1 MLKQIF
7 MVLQTI
13 LKSKKYLLNF
23 NQYIME
29 FFIQVLVA
37 AVGMGTPL
45 LFATLGGVISER
57 AGVINLGMEG
67 LMLVGALVAF
77 VVMLN
82 TGSYLYAVIAATT
95 ASGLVSMLHGFV
107 CLMLRANQIASGL
120 ALTFFGT
127 GLSGLFG
134 DKLTGET
141 VEPLTRI
148 PIPFLNSIPVLGPML
163 FNQDVLVYFS
173 YLCVILS
180 WLLLFKTRL
189 GLNIRSM
196 GEAPEVCDSLGLS
209 VISYRF
215 FSVVSGG
222 MLIGIGG
229 AYFPLALTPFWVD
242 GITAGRGWIA
252 VALVIFAFWHP
263 VKALAGAYLFGI
275 ALAMELRLQILG
287 LEISPYFLKMLPYVL
302 TILVLTL
309 VTIRYKRLGVQ
320 VMPAALGEV
329 FFRGEKH

>member
-1 MLKQIF
+1 
-7 MVLQTI
+7 
-13 LKSKKYLLNF
+13 
-23 NQYIME
+23 ME
-29 FFIQVLVA
+29 FFIQILIA

-67 LMLVGALVAF
+67 LMLIGALVAF

-82 TGSYLYAVIAATT
+82 TGNYFYSVVAAAL
-95 ASGLVSMLHGFV
+95 ASGTVSMIHGIV
-107 CLMLRANQIASGL
+107 CLMLRASQIASGL
-120 ALTFFGT
+120 AMTFFGA
-127 GLSGLFG
+127 GLSGLLG

-148 PIPFLNSIPVLGPML
+148 PIPGLNAIPILGRAL
-163 FNQDVLVYFS
+163 FNQDLLVYFS
-173 YLCVILS
+173 YLCVALS
-180 WLLLFKTRL
+180 WWMLFKTRL

-209 VISYRF
+209 VLRYRF
-215 FSVVSGG
+215 FAVVGGG
-222 MLIGIGG
+222 MLIGVGG

-252 VALVIFAFWHP
+252 VALVIFAFWDP
-263 VKALAGAYLFGI
+263 VKALGGAYLFGL
-275 ALAMELRLQILG
+275 ALALELRLQILG
-287 LEISPYFLKMLPYVL
+287 IEISPYFLKMLPYVL

-309 VTIRYKRLGVQ
+309 VTIRHKRLGIQ
-320 VMPAALGEV
+320 VMPLALGNV

>member
-1 MLKQIF
+1 
-7 MVLQTI
+7 
-13 LKSKKYLLNF
+13 
-23 NQYIME
+23 
-29 FFIQVLVA
+29 
-37 AVGMGTPL
+37 
-45 LFATLGGVISER
+45 
-57 AGVINLGMEG
+57 
-67 LMLVGALVAF
+67 MLVGALVAF

-215 FSVVSGG
+215 FSVVCGG

>member
-1 MLKQIF
+1 
-7 MVLQTI
+7 
-13 LKSKKYLLNF
+13 
-23 NQYIME
+23 ME
-29 FFIQVLVA
+29 FFIQILIA

-67 LMLVGALVAF
+67 LMLIGALVAF

-82 TGSYLYAVIAATT
+82 TGNYFYSVAAAAL
-95 ASGLVSMLHGFV
+95 ASGIVSMIHGIV
-107 CLMLRANQIASGL
+107 CLMLRASQIASGL
-120 ALTFFGT
+120 AMTFFGS
-127 GLSGLFG
+127 GLSGLLG

-148 PIPFLNSIPVLGPML
+148 PIPGLNAIPILGRVL
-163 FNQDVLVYFS
+163 FNQDILVYFS
-173 YLCVILS
+173 YLCVVLS
-180 WLLLFKTRL
+180 WWMLFKTRL

-209 VISYRF
+209 VLSYRF
-215 FSVVSGG
+215 FAVVGGG

-252 VALVIFAFWHP
+252 VALVIFAFWDP
-263 VKALAGAYLFGI
+263 IKALGGAYLFGI
-275 ALAMELRLQILG
+275 ALALELRLQILG
-287 LEISPYFLKMLPYVL
+287 IEISPYYLKMLPYVL
-302 TILVLTL
+302 TIIVLTL
-309 VTIRYKRLGVQ
+309 ATIRYNRLGIQ
-320 VMPAALGEV
+320 VMPLALGNV

>member
-1 MLKQIF
+1 
-7 MVLQTI
+7 
-13 LKSKKYLLNF
+13 
-23 NQYIME
+23 ME
-29 FFIQVLVA
+29 FFIQILIA

-67 LMLVGALVAF
+67 LMLIGALVAF

-82 TGSYLYAVIAATT
+82 TGNYFYSVVAAAL
-95 ASGLVSMLHGFV
+95 ASGIVSMIHGIV
-107 CLMLRANQIASGL
+107 CLMLRASQIASGL
-120 ALTFFGT
+120 AMTFFGS
-127 GLSGLFG
+127 GLSGLLG

-148 PIPFLNSIPVLGPML
+148 PIPGLNAIPIFGRVL
-163 FNQDVLVYFS
+163 FNQDILVYFS
-173 YLCVILS
+173 FLCVVLS
-180 WLLLFKTRL
+180 WWMLFKTRL

-209 VISYRF
+209 VLSYRF
-215 FSVVSGG
+215 FAVVGGG

-252 VALVIFAFWHP
+252 VALVIFAFWDP
-263 VKALAGAYLFGI
+263 IKSLGGAYLFGI
-275 ALAMELRLQILG
+275 ALALELRLQILG
-287 LEISPYFLKMLPYVL
+287 IEISPYYLKMLPYVL
-302 TILVLTL
+302 TIIVLTL
-309 VTIRYKRLGVQ
+309 ATIRYNRLGIQ
-320 VMPAALGEV
+320 VMPLALGNV

>member
-1 MLKQIF
+1 
-7 MVLQTI
+7 
-13 LKSKKYLLNF
+13 
-23 NQYIME
+23 ME
-29 FFIQVLVA
+29 FFIQILIA

-67 LMLVGALVAF
+67 LMLIGALVAF

-82 TGSYLYAVIAATT
+82 TGNYFYSVVAAAL
-95 ASGLVSMLHGFV
+95 ASGIVSMIHGIV
-107 CLMLRANQIASGL
+107 CLMLRASQIASGL
-120 ALTFFGT
+120 AMTFFGS
-127 GLSGLFG
+127 GLSGLLG

-148 PIPFLNSIPVLGPML
+148 PIPGLNAIPILGRVL
-163 FNQDVLVYFS
+163 FNQDILVYFS
-173 YLCVILS
+173 YLCVVLS
-180 WLLLFKTRL
+180 WWMLFKTRL

-209 VISYRF
+209 VLSYRF
-215 FSVVSGG
+215 FAVVGGG

-252 VALVIFAFWHP
+252 VALVIFAFWDP
-263 VKALAGAYLFGI
+263 IKALGGAYLFGI
-275 ALAMELRLQILG
+275 ALALELRLQILG
-287 LEISPYFLKMLPYVL
+287 IEISPYYLKMLPYVL
-302 TILVLTL
+302 TIIVLTL
-309 VTIRYKRLGVQ
+309 ATIRYNRLGIQ
-320 VMPAALGEV
+320 VMPLALGNV

>member
-1 MLKQIF
+1 
-7 MVLQTI
+7 
-13 LKSKKYLLNF
+13 
-23 NQYIME
+23 ME
-29 FFIQVLVA
+29 FFIQILIA

-67 LMLVGALVAF
+67 LMLIGALVAF

-82 TGSYLYAVIAATT
+82 TGNYFYSVAAAAL
-95 ASGLVSMLHGFV
+95 ASGIVSMIHGIV
-107 CLMLRANQIASGL
+107 CLMLRASQIASGL
-120 ALTFFGT
+120 AMTFFGS
-127 GLSGLFG
+127 GLSGLLG

-148 PIPFLNSIPVLGPML
+148 PIPGLNAIPIIGRVL
-163 FNQDVLVYFS
+163 FNQDILVYFS
-173 YLCVILS
+173 YLCVVLS
-180 WLLLFKTRL
+180 WWMLFKTRL

-209 VISYRF
+209 VLSYRF
-215 FSVVSGG
+215 FAVVGGG

-252 VALVIFAFWHP
+252 VALVIFAFWDP
-263 VKALAGAYLFGI
+263 IKALGGAYLFGI
-275 ALAMELRLQILG
+275 ALALELRLQILG
-287 LEISPYFLKMLPYVL
+287 IEISPYYLKMLPYVL
-302 TILVLTL
+302 TIIVLTL
-309 VTIRYKRLGVQ
+309 ATIRYNRLGIQ
-320 VMPAALGEV
+320 VMPLALGNV

>member
-1 MLKQIF
+1 MDFFTQI
-7 MVLQTI
+7 LI
-13 LKSKKYLLNF
+13 
-23 NQYIME
+23 
-29 FFIQVLVA
+29 A

-45 LFATLGGVISER
+45 LFATIGGVISER

-77 VVMLN
+77 VVMLK
-82 TGSYLYAVIAATT
+82 TGSYFYAVSAA
-95 ASGLVSMLHGFV
+95 AISSGVVSMIHGVV
-107 CLMLRANQIASGL
+107 CLMLRASQIASGL

-134 DKLTGET
+134 DKLMGET
-141 VEPLTRI
+141 VEPLNRI
-148 PIPFLNSIPVLGPML
+148 PVPGLSSIPILGPAL
-163 FNQDVLVYFS
+163 FNQDVIVYFS
-173 YLCVILS
+173 YLCVALS
-180 WLLLFKTRL
+180 WWLLFKTRI
-189 GLNIRSM
+189 GLNIRSV

-209 VISYRF
+209 VLSYRF
-215 FSVVSGG
+215 FAVVSGG

-252 VALVIFAFWHP
+252 VALVIFAFWDP
-263 VKALAGAYLFGI
+263 LKALGGAYLFGL
-275 ALAMELRLQILG
+275 ALALELRLQILG
-287 LEISPYFLKMLPYVL
+287 IDMSPYFLKMLPYVL

-309 VTIRYKRLGVQ
+309 VTIRNNRRGIQ
-320 VMPAALGEV
+320 VMPAALGKV

>member
-1 MLKQIF
+1 
-7 MVLQTI
+7 
-13 LKSKKYLLNF
+13 
-23 NQYIME
+23 ME
-29 FFIQVLVA
+29 FLVQILFA

-82 TGSYLYAVIAATT
+82 TGNYFYALVAASVS
-95 ASGLVSMLHGFV
+95 SGIVSMIHGFV

-120 ALTFFGT
+120 ALTFFGA

-141 VEPLTRI
+141 VEPLTRVPIPLLSSI
-148 PIPFLNSIPVLGPML
+148 PILGPVL
-163 FNQDVLVYFS
+163 FNQDLLVYFS
-173 YLCVILS
+173 YLCVVLL
-180 WLLLFKTRL
+180 WWLLFKTRL

-209 VISYRF
+209 VLSYRF
-215 FSVVSGG
+215 FAVVGGG

-252 VALVIFAFWHP
+252 VALVIFAFWDP
-263 VKALAGAYLFGI
+263 LKALGGAYLFGI
-275 ALAMELRLQILG
+275 ALALELRLQILG
-287 LEISPYFLKMLPYVL
+287 IEISPYFLKMIPYVL

-309 VTIRYKRLGVQ
+309 ATIRHKRLGIQ
-320 VMPAALGEV
+320 VMPAELGNI

>member
-1 MLKQIF
+1 
-7 MVLQTI
+7 
-13 LKSKKYLLNF
+13 
-23 NQYIME
+23 ME
-29 FFIQVLVA
+29 FFIQILIA

-67 LMLVGALVAF
+67 LMLIGALVAF

-82 TGSYLYAVIAATT
+82 TGNYFYSVVAAAL
-95 ASGLVSMLHGFV
+95 ASGTVSMIHGIV
-107 CLMLRANQIASGL
+107 CLMLRASQIASGL
-120 ALTFFGT
+120 AMTFFGA
-127 GLSGLFG
+127 GLSGLLG

-148 PIPFLNSIPVLGPML
+148 PIPGLNAIPILGRAL
-163 FNQDVLVYFS
+163 FNQDLLVYFS
-173 YLCVILS
+173 YLCVALS
-180 WLLLFKTRL
+180 WWMLFKTRL

-209 VISYRF
+209 VLRYRF
-215 FSVVSGG
+215 FAVVGGG
-222 MLIGIGG
+222 MLIGVGG

-252 VALVIFAFWHP
+252 VALVIFAFWDP
-263 VKALAGAYLFGI
+263 VKALGGAYLFGF
-275 ALAMELRLQILG
+275 ALALELRLQILG
-287 LEISPYFLKMLPYVL
+287 IEISPYFLKMLPYIL

-309 VTIRYKRLGVQ
+309 VTIRHKRLGIQ
-320 VMPAALGEV
+320 VMPLALGNV

>member
-1 MLKQIF
+1 
-7 MVLQTI
+7 
-13 LKSKKYLLNF
+13 
-23 NQYIME
+23 ME
-29 FFIQVLVA
+29 FFIQILIA

-67 LMLVGALVAF
+67 LMLIGALVAF

-82 TGSYLYAVIAATT
+82 TGNYFYSVAAAAL
-95 ASGLVSMLHGFV
+95 ASGIVSMIHGIV
-107 CLMLRANQIASGL
+107 CLMLRASQIASGL
-120 ALTFFGT
+120 AMTFFGS
-127 GLSGLFG
+127 GLSGLLG

-148 PIPFLNSIPVLGPML
+148 PIPGLNAIPILGRVL
-163 FNQDVLVYFS
+163 FNQDILVYFS
-173 YLCVILS
+173 FLCVVLS
-180 WLLLFKTRL
+180 WWMLFKTRL

-209 VISYRF
+209 VLSYRF
-215 FSVVSGG
+215 FAVVGGG

-252 VALVIFAFWHP
+252 VALVIFAFWDP
-263 VKALAGAYLFGI
+263 IKALGGAYLFGI
-275 ALAMELRLQILG
+275 ALALELRLQILG
-287 LEISPYFLKMLPYVL
+287 IEISPYYLKMLPYVL
-302 TILVLTL
+302 TIIVLTL
-309 VTIRYKRLGVQ
+309 ATIRFNRLGIQ
-320 VMPAALGEV
+320 VMPLALGNV

>member
-1 MLKQIF
+1 
-7 MVLQTI
+7 
-13 LKSKKYLLNF
+13 
-23 NQYIME
+23 ME

-82 TGSYLYAVIAATT
+82 TGSYLYAVLAATIV
-95 ASGLVSMLHGFV
+95 SGLVSMLHGLV
-107 CLMLRANQIASGL
+107 CLVLRANQIASGL

-163 FNQDVLVYFS
+163 FNQDMLVYFS

-215 FSVVSGG
+215 FSVVGGG

-287 LEISPYFLKMLPYVL
+287 LEISPYFLKMLPYIL

>member
-1 MLKQIF
+1 MIVKKQ
-7 MVLQTI
+7 
-13 LKSKKYLLNF
+13 N
-23 NQYIME
+23 IME
-29 FFIQVLVA
+29 FFIQILIA
-37 AVGMGTPL
+37 AVVMGTPL

-82 TGSYLYAVIAATT
+82 TGSYFYAVAAAAF
-95 ASGLVSMLHGFV
+95 ASGIVSMIHGVV
-107 CLMLRANQIASGL
+107 CLMLRASQIASGL
-120 ALTFFGT
+120 ALTFFGA

-134 DKLTGET
+134 DKLMGET
-141 VEPLTRI
+141 VEPLSRI
-148 PIPFLNSIPVLGPML
+148 PIPGLHTIPVLGPVL
-163 FNQDVLVYFS
+163 FNQDALVYFS
-173 YLCVILS
+173 YLCVVLS
-180 WLLLFKTRL
+180 WWMLFKTRL

-209 VISYRF
+209 VLGYRF
-215 FSVVSGG
+215 FAVTVGG

-252 VALVIFAFWHP
+252 VALVIFAFWDP
-263 VKALAGAYLFGI
+263 VKALGGAYLFGL
-275 ALAMELRLQILG
+275 ALALELRLQILG
-287 LEISPYFLKMLPYVL
+287 IDISPYFLKMLPFVL

-309 VTIRYKRLGVQ
+309 VTIRNNRRGIQ
-320 VMPAALGEV
+320 VMPAALGKV

>member
-1 MLKQIF
+1 
-7 MVLQTI
+7 
-13 LKSKKYLLNF
+13 
-23 NQYIME
+23 ME
-29 FFIQVLVA
+29 FFIQVLIA
-37 AVGMGTPL
+37 TVGMGTPL

-82 TGSYLYAVIAATT
+82 TGSYLYAVIAATI

-141 VEPLTRI
+141 VEPLSRI
-148 PIPFLNSIPVLGPML
+148 PIPVLSSIPVLGPML
-163 FNQDVLVYFS
+163 FNQDILVYFS

-180 WLLLFKTRL
+180 WMLLFKTRL

-196 GEAPEVCDSLGLS
+196 GEAPRFGFTWTF
-209 VISYRF
+209 SYRLSF
-215 FSVVSGG
+215 FCRCWGG

-242 GITAGRGWIA
+242 GITAGEDG
-252 VALVIFAFWHP
+252 LLWHW
-263 VKALAGAYLFGI
+263 
-275 ALAMELRLQILG
+275 
-287 LEISPYFLKMLPYVL
+287 
-302 TILVLTL
+302 
-309 VTIRYKRLGVQ
+309 
-320 VMPAALGEV
+320 
-329 FFRGEKH
+329 

>member
-1 MLKQIF
+1 
-7 MVLQTI
+7 
-13 LKSKKYLLNF
+13 
-23 NQYIME
+23 ME
-29 FFIQVLVA
+29 FFIQVLIA

-148 PIPFLNSIPVLGPML
+148 PIPLLNSIPVLGPML

-215 FSVVSGG
+215 FSVVGGG

-309 VTIRYKRLGVQ
+309 VTIRYQRLGVQ

>member
-1 MLKQIF
+1 
-7 MVLQTI
+7 
-13 LKSKKYLLNF
+13 
-23 NQYIME
+23 ME
-29 FFIQVLVA
+29 FFIQILIA
-37 AVGMGTPL
+37 AVAMGTPL

-82 TGSYLYAVIAATT
+82 TGNYFYAVAAAAI
-95 ASGLVSMLHGFV
+95 ASGIVSMIHGVV
-107 CLMLRANQIASGL
+107 CLMLRASQIASGL

-127 GLSGLFG
+127 GLSGFFG
-134 DKLTGET
+134 DKLTGT
-141 VEPLTRI
+141 TIEPLIRI
-148 PIPFLNSIPVLGPML
+148 PIPGLNAIPVLGPVL
-163 FNQDVLVYFS
+163 FNQDILVYFS
-173 YLCVILS
+173 YFCVV
-180 WLLLFKTRL
+180 LLWWMLFKTRL
-189 GLNIRSM
+189 GLNIRSV

-209 VISYRF
+209 VLGYRF
-215 FSVVSGG
+215 FAVVGGG

-252 VALVIFAFWHP
+252 VALVIFAFWDP
-263 VKALAGAYLFGI
+263 LKALGGAYLFGL
-275 ALAMELRLQILG
+275 ALALELRLQILG
-287 LEISPYFLKMLPYVL
+287 IDMSPYFLKMLPYVL

-309 VTIRYKRLGVQ
+309 VTIRNNRRGIQ
-320 VMPAALGEV
+320 VMPAALGKV